1 MWRIG
6 FLVIFLALLNLRGFQ
21 SFIIFVSFF
30 SCVTFKDIFFGFFK
44 KQQLK
49 INHADCCLG
58 FKGLKPTPRIYAFL
72 YVGRSQIFLMNNK
85 NITAQQPV

>member
-21 SFIIFVSFF
+21 IFIIFVSFF
-30 SCVTFKDIFFGFFK
+30 SCVTFKDIFSVFCFFK

-72 YVGRSQIFLMNNK
+72 YVGRS
-85 NITAQQPV
+85 